1 MRPLRFGYWWLAG
14 GILLLAYVLYA
25 TLAPAVRPTAIILFN
40 DKLAHFLAFA
50 ALMAWFSGVFNPRL
64 FPLVAILLAALGVGI
79 EFLQAQ
85 LTYRTAEVADALFD
99 FAGIGAA
106 WILAFFGLGRWA
118 EFVET
123 RILRV

>member
-40 DKLAHFLAFA
+40 DKFAHFLAFA
-50 ALMAWFSGVFNPRL
+50 ALMAWFTGVFNPRL

-99 FAGIGAA
+99 FAGIVVA
-106 WILAFFGLGRWA
+106 WIMALAGLGRWA
-118 EFVET
+118 ELVEA
-123 RILRV
+123 RILRR

>member
-1 MRPLRFGYWWLAG
+1 MRPLRFANWWFAG
-14 GILLLAYVLYA
+14 GVLLLAYVLYA
-25 TLAPAVRPTAIILFN
+25 TLAPDIRPIARLVFN

-50 ALMAWFSGVFNPRL
+50 ALMAWFSGVVNPRL

-99 FAGIGAA
+99 FAGIGVA
-106 WILAFFGLGRWA
+106 WVLARAGLGRWA

-123 RILRV
+123 HILRV